1 MSTLFAYSLINFVII
16 KYIFDFICFF
26 FSFLVFFFSF
36 VSWVYIN
43 LKKPINPNVVSIIK
57 SLFRLGHALY
67 LLEKTME
74 LENVIVVHSSS
85 LENI

>member
-1 MSTLFAYSLINFVII
+1 MSTLFACSLINFVII
-16 KYIFDFICFF
+16 KYIFVFICFF
-26 FSFLVFFFSF
+26 FLFLFFFSF

-57 SLFRLGHALY
+57 SLFRLGHAQY